1 MIQQSH
7 SFKAFMQ
14 NLKTKRYTYTHI
26 QRILMT
32 ILLNIKSQDVHK
44 DIHAVRILGMNDVG
58 RNYLK
63 HLKINFLNVNILPI
77 LTKNAHYFQNEIKA
91 TRV

>member
-7 SFKAFMQ
+7 SLKAFMQ

-44 DIHAVRILGMNDVG
+44 DIHVVRILGMNDIG

-77 LTKNAHYFQNEIKA
+77 LTKKCPLFPK
-91 TRV
+91 